1 MDNFLKKVKLN
12 SLVNAVIYVVIG
24 LVLIVWPVTSASVLC
39 LALGAVLLVCGA
51 VDVILFCTHR
61 DGSLYSGGLLVLGV
75 ILAALG
81 CWIIASPQL
90 VAVLVPRVIGLLICV
105 HGVGDVGDALT
116 LRRVGH
122 PRWTAALAL
131 GLVTLVLGAV
141 LVFYSFSVLSTI
153 VRIIGFFLLYDGA
166 SDIWIS
172 AQVSRAVKQAERDAQ
187 AQAGAVDVDF
197 TDLNGDGTP
206 KE

>member
-1 MDNFLKKVKLN
+1 M
-12 SLVNAVIYVVIG
+12 
-24 LVLIVWPVTSASVLC
+24 
-39 LALGAVLLVCGA
+39 
-51 VDVILFCTHR
+51 
-61 DGSLYSGGLLVLGV
+61 
-75 ILAALG
+75 
-81 CWIIASPQL
+81 
-90 VAVLVPRVIGLLICV
+90 AVLVPRVIGLLICV

-116 LRRVGH
+116 LRRAGH

-187 AQAGAVDVDF
+187 AQAGAVDAEF